1 MHDEQ
6 KTLRQINAAVRLRTM
21 QREKSELQ
29 LRSALQKTHIAEQSL
44 QTEIKCYRHTLIQ
57 HQQFIGLGE
66 MLDPAM
72 QEQRQL
78 ALSAS
83 RQAVASRQQLLDD
96 AHRLFRE
103 AKATLVSAKVSVDVA
118 DKAKQRV
125 TSEIVY
131 QSQAKELID
140 IFDAQYREGGS
151 LGI

>member
-1 MHDEQ
+1 
-6 KTLRQINAAVRLRTM
+6 
-21 QREKSELQ
+21 
-29 LRSALQKTHIAEQSL
+29 
-44 QTEIKCYRHTLIQ
+44 
-57 HQQFIGLGE
+57 

-83 RQAVASRQQLLDD
+83 RQTVASRQQLLDD